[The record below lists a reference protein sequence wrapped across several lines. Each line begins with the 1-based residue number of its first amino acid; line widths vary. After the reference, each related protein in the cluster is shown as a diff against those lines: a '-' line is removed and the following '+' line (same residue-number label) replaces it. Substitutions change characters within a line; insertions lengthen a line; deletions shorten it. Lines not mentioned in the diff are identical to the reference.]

1 MVVTAKRKNSFNGI
15 VSPPAETVVVLSLLQ
30 SGLLQPF
37 MAVGRVESPAFSPGM
52 VDGAKVV
59 PITMVGL
66 ILVVVM
72 SMAVNVDGV

>member
-1 MVVTAKRKNSFNGI
+1 
-15 VSPPAETVVVLSLLQ
+15 
-30 SGLLQPF
+30 
-37 MAVGRVESPAFSPGM
+37 MAVGRVEFPEFSPGM
-52 VDGAKVV
+52 VDGATVV